1 MILGIDTNW
10 TFKEFVD
17 NIEAIRSSYRETI
30 ASFSYKQ
37 LQEETTFIRQTRKAV
52 YSFKYEEWKKEAKK
66 FIRDIKKGNKTYE
79 DFDKWLENK

>member
-52 YSFKYEEWKKEAKK
+52 YSFKYEEWKKDRIWEVL
-66 FIRDIKKGNKTYE
+66 NN
-79 DFDKWLENK
+79 DFDAEELKKISLYTN

>member
-37 LQEETTFIRQTRKAV
+37 IREETLFIRQTRKVV
-52 YSFKYEEWKKEAKK
+52 YSFKYEEWKKDRIWEVL
-66 FIRDIKKGNKTYE
+66 NN
-79 DFDKWLENK
+79 DFDADELKKIAIFT